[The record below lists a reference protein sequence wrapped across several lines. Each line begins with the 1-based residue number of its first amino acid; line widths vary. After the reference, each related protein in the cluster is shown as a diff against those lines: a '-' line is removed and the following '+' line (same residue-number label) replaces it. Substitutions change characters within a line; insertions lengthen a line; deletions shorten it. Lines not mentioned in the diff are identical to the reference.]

1 MVGYI
6 TLFLWS
12 VALFVVLVEVVYPRL
27 MLRMKCSVKASL
39 DRGIERIKGDGF
51 LGIVYLPH
59 ASIRDKI
66 DRYVIEEK
74 NGVKYLRLNFTE
86 KVRYIDY
93 DVIVFGENN
102 KVIDVLHVKEV
113 PETAN
118 YSAATVLPELAA
130 YVSINVNE
138 TDAGE
143 EDTKVIYRVPR
154 RRIALYCLC
163 VALTLVAEAIIIKF
177 CLANVFGG
185 IFNESFMLSETFFG
199 TAVIIGGLSFF
210 SVLAFGLLAR
220 RKKKK

>member
-1 MVGYI
+1 
-6 TLFLWS
+6 
-12 VALFVVLVEVVYPRL
+12 

-39 DRGIERIKGDGF
+39 DRGIERIKGDDF
-51 LGIVYLPH
+51 LGIVYLPN

-93 DVIVFGENN
+93 DVIVFGEND

-113 PETAN
+113 PESAE

-138 TDAGE
+138 TDEGE
-143 EDTKVIYRVPR
+143 EDTKVVYRVPK

-163 VALTLVAEAIIIKF
+163 VALTLIAEAIVIKF
-177 CLANVFGG
+177 CLANMFGG

-199 TAVIIGGLSFF
+199 TAVIIGGLSLF

-220 RKKKK
+220 RRKKK

>member
-12 VALFVVLVEVVYPRL
+12 VALFVVLVAVVYPRL

-93 DVIVFGENN
+93 DVIVFG
-102 KVIDVLHVKEV
+102 
-113 PETAN
+113 
-118 YSAATVLPELAA
+118 
-130 YVSINVNE
+130 
-138 TDAGE
+138 
-143 EDTKVIYRVPR
+143 
-154 RRIALYCLC
+154 
-163 VALTLVAEAIIIKF
+163 
-177 CLANVFGG
+177 G
-185 IFNESFMLSETFFG
+185 IFNESFMLRETFFG

>member
-1 MVGYI
+1 
-6 TLFLWS
+6 
-12 VALFVVLVEVVYPRL
+12 

-39 DRGIERIKGDGF
+39 DRGIERIKGDDF
-51 LGIVYLPH
+51 LGIVYLPN

-93 DVIVFGENN
+93 DVIVFGEND

-113 PETAN
+113 PESAE

-138 TDAGE
+138 TDEGE
-143 EDTKVIYRVPR
+143 EDTKVVYRVPK

-163 VALTLVAEAIIIKF
+163 VAFTLIAEAIVIKF
-177 CLANVFGG
+177 CLANMFGG

-199 TAVIIGGLSFF
+199 TAVIIGGLSLF

-220 RKKKK
+220 RRKKK